1 MHSPHVTIADQC
13 MEGLPEHF
21 ELRRIEFAIW
31 LGMQHVER
39 MQQLV

>member
-1 MHSPHVTIADQC
+1 
-13 MEGLPEHF
+13 L
-21 ELRRIEFAIW
+21 ELRRIEFAIC